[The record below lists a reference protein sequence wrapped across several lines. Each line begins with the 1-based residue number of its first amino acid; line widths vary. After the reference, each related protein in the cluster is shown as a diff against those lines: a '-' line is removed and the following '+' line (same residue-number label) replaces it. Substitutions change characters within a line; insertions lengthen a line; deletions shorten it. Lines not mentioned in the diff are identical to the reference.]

1 MDVALAMTWL
11 LVSTSPDDV
20 STMPVPAP
28 EPPSLNVDTM
38 STTAGLTRAL
48 IADTSAVPRLVLL
61 PGDEPDDDPD
71 DEPDDE
77 LPGEVAVPG
86 DDRWAAWVPLVLDE
100 PCRTAVVMAAP
111 TPPAIRAPT
120 RAATSIVR
128 PCRGV
133 ERGGAAQA
141 SGAVGGAEGST
152 TGRSPVGSTAGSSP
166 VGS

>member
-61 PGDEPDDDPD
+61 PGEGLD

-77 LPGEVAVPG
+77 LPGEVAVPA
-86 DDRWAAWVPLVLDE
+86 DDRGAAWVPLVLDE

-111 TPPAIRAPT
+111 TPPAMRAPT

-128 PCRGV
+128 PCRGLGD
-133 ERGGAAQA
+133 GGAAQA
-141 SGAVGGAEGST
+141 SGAVGST
-152 TGRSPVGSTAGSSP
+152 QS
-166 VGS
+166 